1 MLDYFILGALVVLIV
16 LVVFLLINLSKNK
29 PLPPDLTGFLS
40 SQADLKVHLQKEYA
54 EFRYQLAQM
63 INDTGKTSQKD
74 LNEFK
79 ETMIRQIELKFKDI
93 NDKVD
98 LRLGEGFDKTNKT
111 FTDVVER
118 LTKIDE
124 AQKKIELLST
134 EVVSLNDLLKGQ
146 KTRGIFGEVQLY
158 QLLVNVFGEKTTL
171 YDRQHRLSNNA
182 IADAVIFA
190 PEPMGMVA
198 VDSKFPLENY
208 KRMLNKDLGDADRLS
223 ANKDFKRD
231 VKKHID
237 DIKNKYI
244 LAGETSDH
252 AVMFVPAE
260 AVFAEIYANHDDIID
275 YANQN
280 KVWVTSPTTL
290 IYMLSMI
297 QIIIINIEKNK
308 QTGKIIDELKGLGED
323 FKRYSERWEKLKRSI
338 DSVSSSAKDVHV
350 TTTKISK
357 KFEHIS
363 QAKFDEIEEDD
374 LDQIDQPEIEEL
386 D

>member
-1 MLDYFILGALVVLIV
+1 MLDYVILGLLGVVVILLVILI
-16 LVVFLLINLSKNK
+16 FKPQKQDSNEIDLSEFVQ
-29 PLPPDLTGFLS
+29 TQS
-40 SQADLKVHLQKEYA
+40 DLKAYIQKEYG
-54 EFRYQLAQM
+54 EFKFEMAKLFGE
-63 INDTGKTSQKD
+63 TSKTSQTD
-74 LNEFK
+74 LN
-79 ETMIRQIELKFKDI
+79 QFKDTMMQHIETKLREI
-93 NDKVD
+93 NEKVE
-98 LRLGEGFDKTNKT
+98 LRLGQGFEKTTQT
-111 FTDVVER
+111 FTNVVER

-124 AQKKIELLST
+124 AQKKIESLST

-158 QLLVNVFGEKTTL
+158 QLLAGVFGEKTTL
-171 YDRQHRLSNNA
+171 YDKQHRLSNNS

-208 KRMLNKDLGDADRLS
+208 KRIFNKELSESDRV
-223 ANKDFKRD
+223 AAGKDFKRD

-260 AVFAEIYANHDDIID
+260 AVFAEIYANHEDIID

-297 QIIIINIEKNK
+297 QMIIINIEKNK
-308 QTGKIIDELKGLGED
+308 QTGKIIEELKGLGEE
-323 FKRYSERWEKLKRSI
+323 FKRYGERWEKLKRSI
-338 DSVSSSAKDVHV
+338 DSVSTSAKDVHV

-363 QAKFDEIEEDD
+363 QAKFDEIEDDD
-374 LDQIDQPEIEEL
+374 LVEIEQADSKEI

>member
-1 MLDYFILGALVVLIV
+1 MLDYFILGGIIILIG
-16 LVVFLLINLSKNK
+16 LAIILIIKLNKNK

-40 SQADLKVHLQKEYA
+40 SQSDLKVYLQKEYA
-54 EFRYQLAQM
+54 EFRYQLSQM
-63 INDTGKTSQKD
+63 INESGKTSLKD
-74 LNEFK
+74 LTEFK

-93 NDKVD
+93 NEKVD

-124 AQKKIELLST
+124 AQKKIESLSN

-158 QLLVNVFGEKTTL
+158 QLLVGVFGEKTTL
-171 YDRQHRLSNNA
+171 YDKQHRLSNNA

-190 PEPMGMVA
+190 PEPMGMLA
-198 VDSKFPLENY
+198 IDSKFPLENY
-208 KRMLNKDLGDADRLS
+208 NRMFNKDLGDADRQS
-223 ANKDFKRD
+223 AKKDFRRD

-244 LAGETSDH
+244 LDGETSDH

-260 AVFAEIYANHDDIID
+260 AVFAEIYANHEEIID
-275 YANQN
+275 YANEN

-290 IYMLSMI
+290 IYMLTMI
-297 QIIIINIEKNK
+297 QIIINNIEKNK
-308 QTGKIIDELKGLGED
+308 QTGKIINELKLLGED

-338 DSVSSSAKDVHV
+338 DSVSTSAKDVQV
-350 TTTKISK
+350 TTAKISK
-357 KFEHIS
+357 KFEYIS
-363 QAKFDEIEEDD
+363 QAKFDEIKEDD
-374 LDQIDQPEIEEL
+374 LVEIDQSDSKEI

>member
-1 MLDYFILGALVVLIV
+1 
-16 LVVFLLINLSKNK
+16 
-29 PLPPDLTGFLS
+29 
-40 SQADLKVHLQKEYA
+40 
-54 EFRYQLAQM
+54 
-63 INDTGKTSQKD
+63 
-74 LNEFK
+74 
-79 ETMIRQIELKFKDI
+79 
-93 NDKVD
+93 
-98 LRLGEGFDKTNKT
+98 
-111 FTDVVER
+111 
-118 LTKIDE
+118 
-124 AQKKIELLST
+124 
-134 EVVSLNDLLKGQ
+134 VVSLNDLLKGQ

>member
-1 MLDYFILGALVVLIV
+1 MLDYLILGLLVVV
-16 LVVFLLINLSKNK
+16 LVLLVFVLLKSKKQEPQDIDLSEFTK
-29 PLPPDLTGFLS
+29 TQS
-40 SQADLKVHLQKEYA
+40 DLKAYIQKEYG
-54 EFRYQLAQM
+54 EFKFEMAKLFGE
-63 INDTGKTSQKD
+63 TSKTSQTD
-74 LNEFK
+74 LN
-79 ETMIRQIELKFKDI
+79 QFKDTMMQHIETKLREI
-93 NDKVD
+93 NEKVE
-98 LRLGEGFDKTNKT
+98 LRLGQGFEKTTQT
-111 FTDVVER
+111 FTNVVER

-124 AQKKIELLST
+124 AQKKIEALSN

-158 QLLVNVFGEKTTL
+158 QLLVGVFGEKTTL
-171 YDRQHRLSNNA
+171 YDKQRRLSNNA

-208 KRMLNKDLGDADRLS
+208 KRMLNKDIGDADRQI

-260 AVFAEIYANHDDIID
+260 AVFAEIYANHEEIID

-297 QIIIINIEKNK
+297 QMIIINIEKNK
-308 QTGKIIDELKGLGED
+308 QASMIINELKLLGED
-323 FKRYSERWEKLKRSI
+323 FKRYGERWDKLKRSI
-338 DSVSSSAKDVHV
+338 DSVSTSAKDVHV

-363 QAKFDEIEEDD
+363 QAKFDEIAEDD
-374 LDQIDQPEIEEL
+374 LEHIEQPDVKEID
-386 D
+386 